1 VSGRGGRSYAQKEQE
16 ATLPRGRPETARSR
30 LCEICGTQQPQFSP
44 FKEKLQVRNGSV
56 HHLVLFR
63 TSPCIE
69 SSRCPSISSISGI
82 SGFGSRNCQSAA
94 CRSQATCVR
103 SCKFRLLSPELAAG
117 IRRGKGVKQLGART
131 GNWLPQDQARFL
143 LQQADGDGLRSA
155 RDLAMLSLLVGCGVR
170 RAELSALRVEDLQIR
185 QGHWAI
191 VDLVGKGGHVR
202 TVPMPAWVKDAVDR
216 WRQSAKVTA
225 CQIFRAVSRY

>member
-1 VSGRGGRSYAQKEQE
+1 M
-16 ATLPRGRPETARSR
+16 
-30 LCEICGTQQPQFSP
+30 
-44 FKEKLQVRNGSV
+44 
-56 HHLVLFR
+56 
-63 TSPCIE
+63 
-69 SSRCPSISSISGI
+69 
-82 SGFGSRNCQSAA
+82 
-94 CRSQATCVR
+94 
-103 SCKFRLLSPELAAG
+103 LSPELAAG

-225 CQIFRAVSRY
+225 CQIFRAVSRYGTPWGTGISENVIWYVVRRSLSGFG